1 VAVVLGAY
9 LAARETSAFGI
20 ARIDVE
26 GASAGVSARVS
37 TALAPLRGES
47 LVAFDSED
55 ADRLLAAVPWV
66 ASARYDRDFPHT
78 LRVLVTPE
86 MPLALLRRGHDSWV
100 VSSSARVLRRVDS
113 PPLPP
118 LPRIWLSP
126 SSDPLVGAVLADPAV
141 GAVRAL
147 AVMEPLPVRI
157 RPLRVDGDEVTLTT
171 TRGITILFGDLSRI
185 RLKLAV
191 LARVLPLAEAARYVD
206 LSVPERVVAGS
217 GPIPNPQVGT

>member
-20 ARIDVE
+20 ARSDGE

-78 LRVLVTPE
+78 LRVLVPPE
-86 MPLALLRRGHDSWV
+86 MPLALLRRGHD
-100 VSSSARVLRRVDS
+100 
-113 PPLPP
+113 
-118 LPRIWLSP
+118 
-126 SSDPLVGAVLADPAV
+126 
-141 GAVRAL
+141 
-147 AVMEPLPVRI
+147 
-157 RPLRVDGDEVTLTT
+157 
-171 TRGITILFGDLSRI
+171 
-185 RLKLAV
+185 
-191 LARVLPLAEAARYVD
+191 
-206 LSVPERVVAGS
+206 
-217 GPIPNPQVGT
+217 